1 MTLSVTSPH
10 LKSII
15 LLSCIGIWLHHFLE
29 HVLQFAS
36 TDHCEWPKSF
46 FILTITRYYSFWTET
61 YHECV
66 TISSSRNDWNTVDG
80 TSNYSTSK
88 CRTKTGLRSKVQNTR
103 ECFCSGSLL
112 LLLTRHS
119 GTKIKVKSHECLHVQ
134 MCKWLANVLHWTPA
148 PVARHLVQV
157 SASTFQ
163 WTLDL
168 FFIFYSQ
175 TIVFDIYCKLSNFW
189 KKVEKYR
196 QFVVC
201 NMPRE
206 W

>member
-1 MTLSVTSPH
+1 MVISFSWTCPT
-10 LKSII
+10 I
-15 LLSCIGIWLHHFLE
+15 CINWSLRVAKELIYSHDYTI
-29 HVLQFAS
+29 LQFLNRDLSWMCHHIVIQKRLKYCWWDVKLLHIKMSNENRAAF
-36 TDHCEWPKSF
+36 KSAK
-46 FILTITRYYSFWTET
+46 
-61 YHECV
+61 H
-66 TISSSRNDWNTVDG
+66 SRM
-80 TSNYSTSK
+80 
-88 CRTKTGLRSKVQNTR
+88 
-103 ECFCSGSLL
+103 LL
-112 LLLTRHS
+112 LWIPAPVS
-119 GTKIKVKSHECLHVQ
+119 DPSFGYKNQGQKSRVFARLAQGCVQ
-134 MCKWLANVLHWTPA
+134 MCKWLANVLHWNPA

-163 WTLDL
+163 WTLDI